1 MTNKKIRADIEDLNN
16 TINLTITAY
25 GRLPPSAAEYRLS
38 SSVHGTLSKREHMLG
53 HQINLLMLKD

>member
-16 TINLTITAY
+16 TINLTMTAY
-25 GRLPPSAAEYRLS
+25 GRLSPSAAEYRLS
-38 SSVHGTLSKREHMLG
+38 SSVHGTFSKREHMLG